1 MSKPHTRRTWARSSM
16 GSMMLFSMVA
26 VLLIGAGTP
35 TTTDDLVRQANDA
48 VERGDLD
55 TAEHLYSQAE
65 ERAPD
70 PGLIAFNKGTLLYH
84 RADFRRAELSF
95 RRSLGDA
102 AIPPDRRA
110 RGLYNLGNCLV
121 RQAGETDVRQLQSAI
136 DCYEM
141 VLRDSADEGL
151 RSDAAHNLELAK
163 LLWAKARARRP
174 QGDRDP
180 EWDEPKEPRQ
190 PPPDPTKPPEGNGS
204 DGTGDGPKKLEPG
217 PKLDSGKGP
226 GQGMVPKEAEKAA
239 PGQGNLPV
247 LPDTDDVRP
256 IPLEDVWAELN
267 RARQRLHRERQK
279 LREEA
284 AQGERPRA
292 NDW

>member
-1 MSKPHTRRTWARSSM
+1 M
-16 GSMMLFSMVA
+16 GGMMLFATLA

-35 TTTDDLVRQANDA
+35 PTTDDLVRQANDA

-55 TAEHLYSQAE
+55 TAEHLYAQAE
-65 ERAPD
+65 ERAHD

-84 RADFRRAELSF
+84 RADFRRAELCF

-102 AIPPDRRA
+102 AIPPDRRG

-141 VLRDSADEGL
+141 VLRESADEGL

-217 PKLDSGKGP
+217 PKLDSGQGP
-226 GQGMVPKEAEKAA
+226 GQGMIPKEAEKAA

-256 IPLEDVWAELN
+256 LPLEDVRAELN
-267 RARQRLHRERQK
+267 RAGQRMHRERQK